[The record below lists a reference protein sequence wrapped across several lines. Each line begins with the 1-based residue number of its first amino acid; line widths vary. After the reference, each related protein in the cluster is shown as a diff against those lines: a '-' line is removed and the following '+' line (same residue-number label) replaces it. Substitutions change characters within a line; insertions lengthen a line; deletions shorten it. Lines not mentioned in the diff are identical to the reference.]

1 MKFSTN
7 WKTSKKPKKQRKYR
21 FNAPLH
27 LRKNLLRT
35 HLSNDLSKKFS
46 KRTCRIITGDK
57 VKVMKG
63 QFKGKSGKVDKVN
76 TKNRKAYVVGIEHQ
90 KTDGTKMQVPITV
103 SNLMITELNLSDKKR
118 SEILKRK

>member
-7 WKTSKKPKKQRKYR
+7 WKSSKKPKKQRKYR
-21 FNAPLH
+21 ANAPLH

-35 HLSNDLSKKFS
+35 HLSNDLSKKFG

-63 QFKGKSGKVDKVN
+63 QFKGKTGKIDRVN
-76 TKNRKAYVVGIEHQ
+76 TKNQKVYVTGIEHQ
-90 KTDGTKMQVPITV
+90 KTDGTKIQIPISA
-103 SNLMITELNLSDKKR
+103 SNLMITELNLSLQR
-118 SEILKRK
+118 